1 MAKVKKAK
9 LPTRAQ
15 YVGAKMANFLYNLKS
30 NQALSKEDR
39 ERAAL
44 LQNQWDVLATF
55 RLDNSQPF
63 GWTTPSSALSLKR
76 LCRQEN

>member
-9 LPTRAQ
+9 LPTRTQ

-44 LQNQWDVLATF
+44 LQNQWDTLAT
-55 RLDNSQPF
+55 F

>member
-9 LPTRAQ
+9 RPTRAQ

-55 RLDNSQPF
+55 RLDNPIV
-63 GWTTPSSALSLKR
+63 GAELEKALQAGELK
-76 LCRQEN
+76 

>member
-1 MAKVKKAK
+1 MAKVKKVK

-44 LQNQWDVLATF
+44 LQNQWDTLATF
-55 RLDNSQPF
+55 RLDNPIV
-63 GWTTPSSALSLKR
+63 GAELEKALQAGELK
-76 LCRQEN
+76 